1 MTREETTISGEELG
15 EIFGSFTAVREEPI
29 KALKTEAEPACEK
42 RPKVVHDKFA
52 QFEKPA
58 AEPAVKAPA
67 PAEEKFETDV
77 DELVKRA
84 EALEKEAKINDV
96 VTGAKGVEP
105 VKVAEFFEEI
115 RKAIVSEL
123 EPKIDRKALE
133 NMMLRTLE
141 KTAACHAML
150 KNTNWDPEGNL
161 RLNGTIDMARF
172 IKNVQACA
180 DKNGPD
186 AVMAEAFTALLYSR
200 LNSIKQGLGPDV
212 YSVLKEKLHKKTEAI
227 GAGYGAGTTHYFRNN
242 ILAPAISKG
251 DVLK

>member
-1 MTREETTISGEELG
+1 MTREETKISGEELG
-15 EIFGSFTAVREEPI
+15 EIFGGFTAVREEPV

-58 AEPAVKAPA
+58 DAPV
-67 PAEEKFETDV
+67 EEKFVTDV

-84 EALEKEAKINDV
+84 GELEKEAKINDIAM
-96 VTGAKGVEP
+96 GAKGVEP
-105 VKVAEFFEEI
+105 AKVAEFFEEI
-115 RKAIVSEL
+115 RKMTVSEL
-123 EPKIDRKALE
+123 EAKIERKALE

-141 KTAACHAML
+141 KTAACHALL
-150 KNTNWDPEGNL
+150 KNTNWDPDGNL
-161 RLNGTIDMARF
+161 RLNGAIDMARF
-172 IKNVQACA
+172 IKNIQACA

-186 AVMAEAFTALLYSR
+186 AVMADTFTALLYSR

-212 YSVLKEKLHKKTEAI
+212 YSALKDKLHKKTDSI
-227 GAGYGAGTTHYFRNN
+227 GAGYGAGTAHYFRNN

-251 DVLK
+251 DGLK